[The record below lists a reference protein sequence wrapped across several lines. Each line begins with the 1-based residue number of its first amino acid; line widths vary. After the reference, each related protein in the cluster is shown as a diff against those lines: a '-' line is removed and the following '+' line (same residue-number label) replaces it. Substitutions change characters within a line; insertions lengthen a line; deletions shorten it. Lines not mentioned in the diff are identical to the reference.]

1 MPECE
6 SGAGSSPDTESAR
19 PPTLD
24 IQPPKLRRR
33 CLGFTPPGLWASVT
47 ARPDGDSVPPAF
59 PVSGVLSLGSLGAVL
74 GGGETEPT
82 QPCKGASAG

>member
-19 PPTLD
+19 PQTLD
-24 IQPPKLRRR
+24 VHPPELRKR
-33 CLGFTPPGLWASVT
+33 CLGPPGLWASVT
-47 ARPDGDSVPPAF
+47 ARLDGDRVPPAF